1 MHDDEDDD
9 DDDDDNGVGVGGG
22 GGVGTFCSG
31 RRRRPARKPREPCYW
46 GATMATMEGEEEE
59 EEKKEEQE
67 DDYDEEEEEEEE
79 RRADKSWPLVNEH
92 WLATVSG
99 VLSLSFSSSQA
110 LRNLLSVSLCPA
122 TSAFVPFSLSLSPT
136 ALASSGSVLN
146 E

>member
-1 MHDDEDDD
+1 
-9 DDDDDNGVGVGGG
+9 
-22 GGVGTFCSG
+22 
-31 RRRRPARKPREPCYW
+31 
-46 GATMATMEGEEEE
+46 MATMEGEEEE

-99 VLSLSFSSSQA
+99 VLSLSFSSHSLFLFSQ
-110 LRNLLSVSLCPA
+110 RIFISR
-122 TSAFVPFSLSLSPT
+122 T
-136 ALASSGSVLN
+136 N